1 MNKRT
6 QHKIDLEC
14 EYINTLWDRY
24 DSGDDKAKFILALYI
39 REFKLHPQSTAYAKT
54 VLSYMENND
63 YEKALHDMMERAN
76 RGEIKVYSV
85 I

>member
-14 EYINTLWDRY
+14 EYINKLWDKY
-24 DSGDDKAKFILALYI
+24 DTGDTKAKFILALYI
-39 REFKLHPQSTAYAKT
+39 REFPLHPQSTAYAKT

-63 YEKALHDMMERAN
+63 YEKALHDMMAKADS
-76 RGEIKVYSV
+76 GKIKVYDV